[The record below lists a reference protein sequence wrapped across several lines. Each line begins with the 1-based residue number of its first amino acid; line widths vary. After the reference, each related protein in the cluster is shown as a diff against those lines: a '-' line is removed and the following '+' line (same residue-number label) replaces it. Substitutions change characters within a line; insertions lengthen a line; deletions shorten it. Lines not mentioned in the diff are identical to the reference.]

1 MKSCS
6 NRVIDVIAEA
16 LKPIECSNAMNRAEQ
31 VAIAKCKRVGRYQ
44 MNYNRLISITF
55 QQKEDKDLLM
65 SNKQNLPSGIYTND
79 EYPIHVKQTRNRL
92 RPILRLAKSLPDYRD
107 NSKMVGDKLLING
120 VKYGLDDIHRLPMGL
135 EVYCAAEKSDNDTIA
150 FHGELS
156 PLSKFHR
163 SRFMIDNHIFHST
176 EWWIQYQKCLMF
188 GDSYMA
194 SLILHSENALEAKR
208 LSYKITGVDH
218 TKWKAEGFE
227 KCIIG
232 LKEKFDQNQC

>member
-1 MKSCS
+1 MLYLRVFKNSNGKNLKSCS

-44 MNYNRLISITF
+44 MNYNRPISITF

-107 NSKMVGDKLLING
+107 NSKMVGDKLLNIW
-120 VKYGLDDIHRLPMGL
+120 
-135 EVYCAAEKSDNDTIA
+135 
-150 FHGELS
+150 
-156 PLSKFHR
+156 SKVR
-163 SRFMIDNHIFHST
+163 S
-176 EWWIQYQKCLMF
+176 
-188 GDSYMA
+188 G
-194 SLILHSENALEAKR
+194 
-208 LSYKITGVDH
+208 
-218 TKWKAEGFE
+218 
-227 KCIIG
+227 
-232 LKEKFDQNQC
+232 